1 MPRTNSISLTKT
13 SSSFNKM
20 QVIKSIKILG
30 SKVNKITMLRTANR
44 CSQDLVLTSKMHR
57 RARYMVSNQVSRFQ
71 RLKVARE
78 IISNLIKISKCRK
91 ILKIML
97 RLKTNCRNQLLQEL
111 FNGSIQSFQRHQSE
125 MSLLSTTLLAR
136 TLSSP

>member
-97 RLKTNCRNQLLQEL
+97 RLKTNCRNQHQQEL
-111 FNGSIQSFQRHQSE
+111 FNGSTQSFLRPQSE

>member
-30 SKVNKITMLRTANR
+30 FKVNKITMLRTANR
-44 CSQDLVLTSKMHR
+44 CSQDLVLTNKVHR
-57 RARYMVSNQVSRFQ
+57 RARYMVSNKVSRFQ
-71 RLKVARE
+71 RLKVVRE

-97 RLKTNCRNQLLQEL
+97 RLKTNCRNQHQQEL
-111 FNGSIQSFQRHQSE
+111 FNGSTQSFLRPQSE

-136 TLSSP
+136 TLSSL